1 MRINPIATNSMT
13 KIRNNSQKESTKNIA
28 LQPTKADTVQF
39 KADLSAVEEFKR
51 VVERNQ
57 CLKFSPKINERISN
71 QARIKRVMRE
81 LINSI
86 NQLPQNYVH
95 PMYHEKIK
103 KYLENTWLNSFGDLS
118 KIIGISPDNI
128 KVLIKDHNGNIL
140 GGVKNLGKYVFNPY
154 KVYPEQS
161 LLFFI
166 NPDTDNFISFSNNN
180 RGSLAYTTSLGGR
193 HEFYENTERGLPY
206 WNHSDG
212 DFWEPISFNEKYNK
226 DGSMD
231 KWEYFLR
238 SMRNIP

>member
-1 MRINPIATNSMT
+1 MRINPVTTNAMT
-13 KIRNNSQKESTKNIA
+13 RIKKYSQTESTINITP
-28 LQPTKADTVQF
+28 QSTKAETVQF
-39 KADLSAVEEFKR
+39 KANLSAFEEFKR

-57 CLKFSPKINERISN
+57 SLKFSPKINERISN
-71 QARIKRVMRE
+71 QARIKRVMGE

-86 NQLPQNYVH
+86 NKLPQNYVH

-118 KIIGISPDNI
+118 KMIGISPDNI
-128 KVLIKDHNGNIL
+128 KVLIKDPNGKML
-140 GGVKNLGKYVFNPY
+140 CGVKNLGKYLFNPY

-166 NPDTDNFISFSNNN
+166 NPDTDRFISFSNNN

-193 HEFYENTERGLPY
+193 HEFYENTEKGLPY

-212 DFWEPISFNEKYNK
+212 ESWEPIDYNEKYNK
-226 DGSMD
+226 DGSVN
-231 KWEYFLR
+231 KWGYFLR